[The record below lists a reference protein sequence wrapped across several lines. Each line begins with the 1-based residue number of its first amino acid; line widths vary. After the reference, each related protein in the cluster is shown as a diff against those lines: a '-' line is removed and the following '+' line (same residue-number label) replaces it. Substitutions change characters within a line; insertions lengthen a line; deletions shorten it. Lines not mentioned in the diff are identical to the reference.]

1 MTDPR
6 IAALRA
12 LIRDVP
18 DFPKPGIVF
27 KDITPI
33 LAAPKAFHD
42 AIEIMAEAFY
52 EAHVDAVLGIESR
65 GFLLGAP
72 LALRLN
78 AAFVPVRKPK
88 KLPCATDRVE
98 YALEYG
104 TDALEMHK
112 DALKRGSRIVICDD
126 VIATGGTAAATVE
139 LARMQGAEVL
149 GATFLL
155 ELSFLNGLARLG
167 GLATTTV
174 LRY

>member
-1 MTDPR
+1 MNDAR
-6 IAALRA
+6 ITTLRS
-12 LIRDVP
+12 LVRDVP

-33 LAAPKAFHD
+33 LASPKSFHD

-52 EAHVDAVLGIESR
+52 GARVDAVLGIESR
-65 GFLLGAP
+65 GFLVGAP

-88 KLPCATDRVE
+88 KLPGPTDRVE
-98 YALEYG
+98 YDLEYG
-104 TDALEMHK
+104 TDALEIHK
-112 DALKRGSRIVICDD
+112 DALKPGSRVVICDD
-126 VIATGGTAAATVE
+126 VIATGGTAAATVQ

-155 ELSFLNGLARLG
+155 ELSFLNGLARLH
-167 GLATTTV
+167 GLMTTAV
-174 LRY
+174 LSY